1 MRRTVVGL
9 ACVTFLLGLIP
20 LVRADAPQDQPPQRV
35 LTNKVL
41 KLTVYLPDVDKG
53 YYRGV
58 RFDWSGLIA
67 RIEYKKHVLFNEWKT
82 PHKADDPEG
91 ALGTA
96 EEFGITGPPGFKDA
110 QPGETFI
117 KIGVGELRKEK
128 DEDYNFMHPYPLIST
143 GEWRYTASNA
153 VAEFTQTLKT
163 DSGWGY
169 RYVKRLALDGD
180 KPAFTIAHEL
190 HNTGTRAIE
199 TDVYCH
205 NFVIVDE
212 DPIGPSYRV
221 RFGFPA
227 RLPAKHSLGDLAEVA
242 EKSLLVRRELTN
254 KTFYV
259 QLEGLTDRAAENVFT
274 IEHAKS
280 RLALRVKGDTPL
292 SRFNVWATRTA
303 LCPEPFVAIKLAP
316 GAQMKW
322 ASRYELL
329 ELDSTKK

>member
-1 MRRTVVGL
+1 MYCSASGL
-9 ACVTFLLGLIP
+9 VCLAFLIGFALP
-20 LVRADAPQDQPPQRV
+20 ASADTPKDEPPQRV
-35 LTNKVL
+35 LANKAL

-53 YYRGV
+53 YYRGT

-67 RIEYKKHVLFNEWKT
+67 RIEYKKHVLFGEWKT

-96 EEFGITGPPGFKDA
+96 EEFGITGPPGYKDA

-128 DEDYNFMHPYPLIST
+128 DADYSFMTPYPIVST
-143 GEWRYTASNA
+143 GEWRYTTSNA
-153 VAEFTQTLKT
+153 AAEFTQTLKT

-190 HNTGTRAIE
+190 HNTGTKSIE

-205 NFVIVDE
+205 NFVIVDG
-212 DPIGPSYRV
+212 DPVGPNYRV

-227 RLPAKHSLGDLAEVA
+227 RPPEKHQLGDLAEVTD
-242 EKSLLVRRELTN
+242 KSLLVRRDLGG
-254 KTFYV
+254 KTFFV
-259 QLEGLTDRAAENVFT
+259 QLAGLTDKAADHAFT
-274 IEHAKS
+274 VEHTKS
-280 RLALRVKGDTPL
+280 RLALRVTGDTPL
-292 SRFNVWATRTA
+292 SKFNVWSIKTA
-303 LCPEPFVAIKLAP
+303 LCPEPFVAIKLGP
-316 GAQMKW
+316 GETKKW
-322 ASRYELL
+322 SSRYEVL
-329 ELDSTKK
+329 ELDAGKR